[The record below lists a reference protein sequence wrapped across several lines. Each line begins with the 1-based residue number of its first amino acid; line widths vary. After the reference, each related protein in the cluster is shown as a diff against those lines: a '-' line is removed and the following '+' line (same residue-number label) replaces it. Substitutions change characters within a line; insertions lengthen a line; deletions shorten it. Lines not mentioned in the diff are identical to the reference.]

1 MTLQLTRFQ
10 VAPVYWPTVSPLP
23 LRDKLI
29 EMTQQQQQQNFVK
42 LIVAGVGG
50 VGKSALT
57 LYFMYDE
64 FVKDYEP
71 TRADSYRKKIS
82 FGSEDV
88 QLHIL
93 DTAGQEDYAGI
104 RDTFYRNSE
113 GFLLVFDL
121 TDRQSFISLG
131 EFVDQILRVK
141 RSDRVPMLIC
151 GNKVDLTENRRV
163 SQEEAEDFCRKCHV
177 PYLETSAKTNTN
189 VEKAFLTLARE
200 VYQLKVAQRQQH
212 QPGQPAKQ
220 GHKKKRCKIL

>member
-1 MTLQLTRFQ
+1 
-10 VAPVYWPTVSPLP
+10 
-23 LRDKLI
+23 
-29 EMTQQQQQQNFVK
+29 MTQQQQQQNFVK

-113 GFLLVFDL
+113 GFLLVSDL
-121 TDRQSFISLG
+121 TDRQSFTSLG

-212 QPGQPAKQ
+212 QPGQPTKQ